1 MTTIHV
7 RYEILDD
14 PSLPHADSAPEACPW
29 GVRAV
34 GLPENIS
41 AYGVGD
47 TLDEA
52 LDDLSEGVR
61 ALLGG
66 SPIPDELTREI
77 AVTIGD
83 AA

>member
-14 PSLPHADSAPEACPW
+14 PSTAHPESPQDAYLW

-34 GLPENIS
+34 GLPGKLNV
-41 AYGVGD
+41 YGVGD

-52 LDDLSEGVR
+52 LVDLSEGVR
-61 ALLGG
+61 GTTAALA
-66 SPIPDELTREI
+66 TWREER
-77 AVTIGD
+77 AIGRG
-83 AA
+83 

>member
-14 PSLPHADSAPEACPW
+14 PHDPHPDSAPDAATW
-29 GVRAV
+29 GVRAI
-34 GLPENIS
+34 GLPEKFS

-47 TLDEA
+47 SLDEA
-52 LDDLSEGVR
+52 LEDLTQGIR
-61 ALLGG
+61 ALLGNG
-66 SPIPDELTREI
+66 PVPDELTREI
-77 AVTIGD
+77 EVTVGD

>member
-14 PSLPHADSAPEACPW
+14 PARPHPDSAADAYPW
-29 GVRAV
+29 GVRA
-34 GLPENIS
+34 GRLPGGAS

-47 TLDEA
+47 TLDRA
-52 LDDLSEGVR
+52 LEDLSEGILAV
-61 ALLGG
+61 LGNG
-66 SPIPDELTREI
+66 PLPEELTREI
-77 AVTIGD
+77 AVTAGD

>member
-14 PSLPHADSAPEACPW
+14 PRRPHPDSAPDAAAW

-34 GLPENIS
+34 GLPDQFS

-47 TLDEA
+47 TLEEP
-52 LDDLSEGVR
+52 LHGSVR
-61 ALLGG
+61 TCA
-66 SPIPDELTREI
+66 SSVHPTR
-77 AVTIGD
+77 AHRSSLCG
-83 AA
+83 

>member
-14 PSLPHADSAPEACPW
+14 PHRPHPDSTPDAAAW

-34 GLPENIS
+34 GLPEQLS

-47 TLDEA
+47 TLEEA
-52 LDDLSEGVR
+52 LDDLSQGVR
-61 ALLGG
+61 TLLSDG
-66 SPIPDELTREI
+66 PLPDELTREI
-77 AVTIGD
+77 AVTVGD

>member
-1 MTTIHV
+1 MLTIHV

-14 PSLPHADSAPEACPW
+14 PSRPHPDSAPDAGPW

-34 GLPENIS
+34 GLPGNIS

-61 ALLGG
+61 AALAGG
-66 SPIPDELTREI
+66 PVPEELTREI